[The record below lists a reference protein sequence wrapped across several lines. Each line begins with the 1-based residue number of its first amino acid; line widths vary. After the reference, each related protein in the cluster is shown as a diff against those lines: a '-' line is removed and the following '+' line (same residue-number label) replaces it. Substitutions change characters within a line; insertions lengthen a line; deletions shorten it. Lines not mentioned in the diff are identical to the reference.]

1 MRNIVDVLNA
11 SLVNE
16 GTNAY
21 DAITKTVEEWVQRP
35 RNEKWMNE
43 VLDAI
48 VMGLKNGASQRDK
61 ADKDELFEKGTKA
74 LNSFI
79 GKVTK

>member
-1 MRNIVDVLNA
+1 MYMKNIVDVLNE

-16 GTNAY
+16 GAY
-21 DAITKTVEEWVQRP
+21 DAITKAVEEWAQRP

-48 VMGLKNGASQRDK
+48 VKGLKNGASQRDK
-61 ADKDELFEKGTKA
+61 ANEDELFEKGTKA

-79 GKVTK
+79 EKVTK

>member
-1 MRNIVDVLNA
+1 MKNIIDMLNE

-16 GTNAY
+16 GVY
-21 DAITKTVEEWVQRP
+21 DSITKTVEEWMQRP

-48 VMGLKNGASQRDK
+48 VKGLKNGASQRDK
-61 ADKDELFEKGTKA
+61 ADEDELFEKGTKS
-74 LNSFI
+74 LNNFI

>member
-1 MRNIVDVLNA
+1 MK
-11 SLVNE
+11 SLKDRIFE

-21 DAITKTVEEWVQRP
+21 DDITKTVEEWMQRP

-48 VMGLKNGASQRDK
+48 VEGLKNGATQRDE
-61 ADKDELFEKGTKA
+61 ADKDELFEKGTKV
-74 LNSFI
+74 LNDFI
-79 GKVTK
+79 EKVTK